1 MKKLLLK
8 SMAVAMTLTL
18 VLALT
23 SCSDDSASSAK
34 PKKKKKEVTYESI
47 YNEYDKKMAE
57 LAPKKVEEF
66 NKESEGVTDVN
77 KLAEISTKKI
87 GDIALVNTQ
96 GAERMAS
103 LMQKK
108 GDEYSTYEEWAMK
121 LSDRYQE
128 YSKQVTD
135 AYMSKAQK
143 VALK

>member
-1 MKKLLLK
+1 
-8 SMAVAMTLTL
+8 MTQPLQQN
-18 VLALT
+18 
-23 SCSDDSASSAK
+23 
-34 PKKKKKEVTYESI
+34 PKRKKEVTYESI

-77 KLAEISTKKI
+77 KLAEISTKKV
-87 GDIALVNTQ
+87 GDIALINTQ

>member
-57 LAPKKVEEF
+57 LAPKKVEDF
-66 NKESEGVTDVN
+66 NIE
-77 KLAEISTKKI
+77 A
-87 GDIALVNTQ
+87 
-96 GAERMAS
+96 
-103 LMQKK
+103 
-108 GDEYSTYEEWAMK
+108 
-121 LSDRYQE
+121 
-128 YSKQVTD
+128 
-135 AYMSKAQK
+135 
-143 VALK
+143 